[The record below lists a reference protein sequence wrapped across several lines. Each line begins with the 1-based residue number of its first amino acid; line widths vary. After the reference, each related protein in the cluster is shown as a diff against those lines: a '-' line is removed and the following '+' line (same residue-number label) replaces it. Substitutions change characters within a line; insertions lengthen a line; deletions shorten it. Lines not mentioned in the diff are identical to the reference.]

1 MDSGPGG
8 KILSSRARLCL
19 RYLHREVRCR
29 LLTQPGAFS
38 EHDLPDQPDPATD
51 RVAIKFDLVEEIS
64 PIEFSYHTRMSI

>member
-1 MDSGPGG
+1 
-8 KILSSRARLCL
+8 
-19 RYLHREVRCR
+19 
-29 LLTQPGAFS
+29 LLTQPGVFS